1 MEDKDEI
8 IISPKVIG
16 EVLKKNAVFIVI
28 TVLLFSLCS
37 FFVTKFFITKQY
49 TSKVSLYVDTA
60 GGDDSQY
67 NASAVL
73 SQQTYAQRL
82 VATYIRMLD
91 TTKFYTAVSENLQE
105 KYTPSELSRMISFTS
120 DEDTEIFDVY
130 IVSDSPT
137 ESKRI
142 GDAVAEIAPETISGL
157 KSNAQLKVCDPA
169 QIPASQSY
177 PSTTKN
183 VIIAFAAGLIIALL
197 ISFIRHYADKK
208 IKYNDEMTE
217 ILDIPILA
225 TIPNFNSYINQKNK

>member
-1 MEDKDEI
+1 MEEKDEI

-37 FFVTKFFITKQY
+37 LFVTKFFITKQY

-60 GGDDSQY
+60 GNDDSAY
-67 NASAVL
+67 NSSAVL
-73 SQQTYAQRL
+73 NQQTYAQRL

-91 TTKFYTAVSENLQE
+91 TTKFYTAISENLQE
-105 KYTPSELSRMISFTS
+105 KYTPTQLSRMIRFTS

-130 IVSDSPT
+130 IVSESPT

-142 GDAVAEIAPETISGL
+142 GDAVAEVAPETISGL

-169 QIPASQSY
+169 QIPSAQSY
-177 PSTTKN
+177 PKTSKN
-183 VIIAFAAGLIIALL
+183 VILAFIAGLTLSLL
-197 ISFIRHYADKK
+197 IAFIRHYADKK

-217 ILDIPILA
+217 IFDIPILA
-225 TIPNFNSYINQKNK
+225 AIPNFDNYITQKKK